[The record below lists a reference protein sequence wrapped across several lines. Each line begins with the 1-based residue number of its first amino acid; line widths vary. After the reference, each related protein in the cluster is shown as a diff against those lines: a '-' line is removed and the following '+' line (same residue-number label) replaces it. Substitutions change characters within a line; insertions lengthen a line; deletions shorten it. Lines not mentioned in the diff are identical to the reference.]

1 MSSDSEW
8 VLVDSNLWILF
19 LKEPSPLLR
28 QLLKAERAMTHS
40 CVIGEF
46 LVGSIQYRE
55 MMRKFMCGL
64 PKVGEVSPEDTLAFM
79 ENNRLWGKG
88 LQWNDMLLLAS
99 AKLSGVKLWTLDK
112 RLAQAAEE
120 MGVA

>member
-64 PKVGEVSPEDTLAFM
+64 PKVGEVSLKI
-79 ENNRLWGKG
+79 R
-88 LQWNDMLLLAS
+88 LLLWKIIAS
-99 AKLSGVKLWTLDK
+99 GAKVCNGMICSSSLLPSSV
-112 RLAQAAEE
+112 E
-120 MGVA
+120 